1 MNMETLSPRS
11 AEKSTK
17 RILIVDDHEVM
28 RLGLRNLLES
38 RPEWDI
44 CAEACNGQEAIQ
56 KALQHEPDIIIMDI
70 TMPIMN
76 GLEAATMISRE
87 RPEIPV
93 ILFSLHLS
101 QQWSGPFE
109 GSVRGAVCKGDAA
122 RDLVNA
128 VERVL
133 SGGTFF
139 PNQQSKN
146 S

>member
-1 MNMETLSPRS
+1 MNMETLSPPS

-38 RPEWDI
+38 RPQWDI
-44 CAEACNGQEAIQ
+44 CAEACNGQEAVE
-56 KALQHEPDIIIMDI
+56 KALQYEPDVIIMDI
-70 TMPIMN
+70 TMPVMN
-76 GLEAATMISRE
+76 GLEAATLISRE
-87 RPEIPV
+87 RPQIPV

-109 GSVRGAVCKGDAA
+109 GTVRGAVCKGDAA
-122 RDLVNA
+122 RDLVKA
-128 VERVL
+128 VEKVL

-139 PNQQSKN
+139 PGELAKGR
-146 S
+146 